1 MLIRQE
7 LKAVIEAILFV
18 RAEAV
23 SVEEIARITGAS
35 KGDVLTILT
44 ELTLEYN
51 ERKSGIE
58 IVSSDAGFLM
68 CTRPEYYEYVRE
80 SGATQAAR
88 LSQGVLRPWRS
99 SLTASLLPGPR
110 WKRYAGSE
118 RTGPCNRCRSG
129 V

>member
-18 RAEAV
+18 RSEAV
-23 SVEEIARITGAS
+23 SVEEIARVTGAS
-35 KGDVLTILT
+35 REDILTVLT
-44 ELTLEYN
+44 ELSLEYN

-58 IVSSDAGFLM
+58 IVSGDAGFLM
-68 CTRPEYYEYVRE
+68 CTRPEYHEYVRDFGE
-80 SGATQAAR
+80 HKRSGCR
-88 LSQGVLRPWRS
+88 RVCWKPWP
-99 SLTASLLPGPR
+99 SLPTASRLPGLR

-118 RTGPCNRCRSG
+118 RIGPCSRCRNG